1 MSEEFNNLENHMQGT
16 NLALSAVAEV
26 LAKMDERLTKEEE
39 DDRMEEEEKA
49 LEAEKSEL
57 VKAVAS
63 EVVSMIKAEGGE
75 NPLGMDVDGAKER
88 KAKTITQPQYDDAQ
102 NAANP
107 TTKIEDQQATIQAAD
122 MDDDDDKKEKA
133 GGMVSKDHVP
143 GHDSDDDEKEKGMKF
158 KADDDDDNGSDE
170 KPVEKGAD
178 DDDDKGSDEKPV
190 DKADDDDEDDDGM
203 KAMRKELD
211 ALRKTVA
218 AYEANMEKAVEEQSE
233 ARLRKMGFREENGL
247 QRPALL
253 NQDALGTDGT
263 TPIVKA
269 NATSGDVVEDLSG
282 LSYKQLRDL
291 QHKIDQ
297 GDTSGVPRELLGNQ

>member
-1 MSEEFNNLENHMQGT
+1 MQGT

-122 MDDDDDKKEKA
+122 MDDDDDEEKAMKKDHHLEDDDKEKA
-133 GGMVSKDHVP
+133 MKMGGA
-143 GHDSDDDEKEKGMKF
+143 GMKM
-158 KADDDDDNGSDE
+158 KADDDDDDN
-170 KPVEKGAD
+170 
-178 DDDDKGSDEKPV
+178 GSDEKPV

-253 NQDALGTDGT
+253 NQDALGTEGT

>member
-1 MSEEFNNLENHMQGT
+1 MSEEFANLENHMQGT

-122 MDDDDDKKEKA
+122 MDDDDDEEKAMKKDHHLEDDDKEKA
-133 GGMVSKDHVP
+133 MKMGGA
-143 GHDSDDDEKEKGMKF
+143 GMKM
-158 KADDDDDNGSDE
+158 KADDDDDDN
-170 KPVEKGAD
+170 
-178 DDDDKGSDEKPV
+178 GSDEKPV

-297 GDTSGVPRELLGNQ
+297 GDTSGVPRELLGN

>member
-1 MSEEFNNLENHMQGT
+1 MQGT

-63 EVVSMIKAEGGE
+63 EVVTMLKAEGGE

-170 KPVEKGAD
+170 KPVEKVA
-178 DDDDKGSDEKPV
+178 
-190 DKADDDDEDDDGM
+190 DDDEDDDGM

-297 GDTSGVPRELLGNQ
+297 GDTAGVPRELLGN

>member
-1 MSEEFNNLENHMQGT
+1 MSEEFANLENHMQGT

-122 MDDDDDKKEKA
+122 MDDDDDEKKA
-133 GGMVSKDHVP
+133 MTKDHVP
-143 GHDSDDDEKEKGMKF
+143 GHNSEDDEKEKAMKMGGAGMKM
-158 KADDDDDNGSDE
+158 KADDDDDDN
-170 KPVEKGAD
+170 
-178 DDDDKGSDEKPV
+178 GSDEKPV

-297 GDTSGVPRELLGNQ
+297 GDTSGVPRELLGN

>member
-1 MSEEFNNLENHMQGT
+1 MQGT

-63 EVVSMIKAEGGE
+63 EVVTMLKAEGGE

-170 KPVEKGAD
+170 KPVEK
-178 DDDDKGSDEKPV
+178 V
-190 DKADDDDEDDDGM
+190 ADDDDEDDDGM

-297 GDTSGVPRELLGNQ
+297 GDTSGVPRELLGN

>member
-1 MSEEFNNLENHMQGT
+1 MQGT

-122 MDDDDDKKEKA
+122 MDDDDDEEKAMKKDHHLEDDDKEKA
-133 GGMVSKDHVP
+133 MKMGGA
-143 GHDSDDDEKEKGMKF
+143 GMKM
-158 KADDDDDNGSDE
+158 KADDDDDDN
-170 KPVEKGAD
+170 
-178 DDDDKGSDEKPV
+178 GSDEKPV

-297 GDTSGVPRELLGNQ
+297 GDTSGVPRELLGN

>member
-1 MSEEFNNLENHMQGT
+1 MSEEFTNLENHMQGT

-122 MDDDDDKKEKA
+122 MDDDDDEEKAMKKDHHLEDDDKEKA
-133 GGMVSKDHVP
+133 MKMGGA
-143 GHDSDDDEKEKGMKF
+143 GMKM
-158 KADDDDDNGSDE
+158 KADDDDDDN
-170 KPVEKGAD
+170 
-178 DDDDKGSDEKPV
+178 GSDEKPV

>member
-1 MSEEFNNLENHMQGT
+1 
-16 NLALSAVAEV
+16 
-26 LAKMDERLTKEEE
+26 
-39 DDRMEEEEKA
+39 MEEEEKA

-122 MDDDDDKKEKA
+122 MDDDDDEEKAMKKDHHLEDDDKEKA
-133 GGMVSKDHVP
+133 MKMGGA
-143 GHDSDDDEKEKGMKF
+143 GMKM
-158 KADDDDDNGSDE
+158 KADDDDDDNGSDE
-170 KPVEKGAD
+170 KPVA
-178 DDDDKGSDEKPV
+178 
-190 DKADDDDEDDDGM
+190 KAEDDDGM

-297 GDTSGVPRELLGNQ
+297 GDTAGVPRELLGN

>member
-1 MSEEFNNLENHMQGT
+1 MSEEFANLENHMQGT

-122 MDDDDDKKEKA
+122 MDDDEDEKSKAMHKAEEDEEKEKA
-133 GGMVSKDHVP
+133 MK
-143 GHDSDDDEKEKGMKF
+143 MKF
-158 KADDDDDNGSDE
+158 KADDDDDDNGSDE
-170 KPVEKGAD
+170 E
-178 DDDDKGSDEKPV
+178 PV

-297 GDTSGVPRELLGNQ
+297 GDTAGVPRELLGN

>member
-1 MSEEFNNLENHMQGT
+1 MSEEFTNLENHMQGT

-122 MDDDDDKKEKA
+122 MDDDDDEKKA
-133 GGMVSKDHVP
+133 MTKDHVP
-143 GHDSDDDEKEKGMKF
+143 GHDSEDDEKEKAMKMKF
-158 KADDDDDNGSDE
+158 KADDDDDN
-170 KPVEKGAD
+170 
-178 DDDDKGSDEKPV
+178 GSDEKPV

-297 GDTSGVPRELLGNQ
+297 GDTSGVPRELLGN

>member
-1 MSEEFNNLENHMQGT
+1 MQGT

-63 EVVSMIKAEGGE
+63 EVVTMLKAEGGE

-122 MDDDDDKKEKA
+122 MDDDDDEKKA
-133 GGMVSKDHVP
+133 MTKDHVP
-143 GHDSDDDEKEKGMKF
+143 GHNSEDDEKEKAMKMGGAGMKM
-158 KADDDDDNGSDE
+158 KADDDDDDN
-170 KPVEKGAD
+170 
-178 DDDDKGSDEKPV
+178 GSDEKPV

-247 QRPALL
+247 QRPTLL
-253 NQDALGTDGT
+253 NKDALGTDGT

-297 GDTSGVPRELLGNQ
+297 GDTAGVPRELLGN

>member
-1 MSEEFNNLENHMQGT
+1 MSEEFTNLENHMQGT

-107 TTKIEDQQATIQAAD
+107 TTNIEDQQATIQAAD
-122 MDDDDDKKEKA
+122 MEDDDDKEKA
-133 GGMVSKDHVP
+133 MTRAMRKDHVP
-143 GHDSDDDEKEKGMKF
+143 GHDSDDDKEKAMKEKAMKAAGMTR
-158 KADDDDDNGSDE
+158 KADEDDDDNGSDE
-170 KPVEKGAD
+170 KPV
-178 DDDDKGSDEKPV
+178 DKVSM
-190 DKADDDDEDDDGM
+190 KADEDDEDDDGM

-263 TPIVKA
+263 TPIVKG

-297 GDTSGVPRELLGNQ
+297 GDTSGVPRELLG

>member
-1 MSEEFNNLENHMQGT
+1 MSEEFTNLENHMQGT

-88 KAKTITQPQYDDAQ
+88 KAKTITQPQFDDAQ

-107 TTKIEDQQATIQAAD
+107 TTNIADQQATIQAAD
-122 MDDDDDKKEKA
+122 MEDDDEEKA
-133 GGMVSKDHVP
+133 MKKNHVP
-143 GHDSDDDEKEKGMKF
+143 GHDSDDDKEKAMKAAGMMTR
-158 KADDDDDNGSDE
+158 KADEDDDDNGSDE
-170 KPVEKGAD
+170 KPV
-178 DDDDKGSDEKPV
+178 DKVSM
-190 DKADDDDEDDDGM
+190 KADEDDEDDDGM

-297 GDTSGVPRELLGNQ
+297 GDTSGVPRELLG

>member
-49 LEAEKSEL
+49 LEAEKSDL

-107 TTKIEDQQATIQAAD
+107 TTNIEDQQATIQAAD
-122 MDDDDDKKEKA
+122 MDDDDDDKKA
-133 GGMVSKDHVP
+133 MTKDHVP
-143 GHDSDDDEKEKGMKF
+143 GHDSDDDEKEKAMKMKF
-158 KADDDDDNGSDE
+158 KAEDDDDDN
-170 KPVEKGAD
+170 
-178 DDDDKGSDEKPV
+178 GSDEKPV
-190 DKADDDDEDDDGM
+190 DKADDDDDKDDDGM

-218 AYEANMEKAVEEQSE
+218 AYEANMEKSIEEQSE

-253 NQDALGTDGT
+253 NQESALGTDGT

-269 NATSGDVVEDLSG
+269 NASSGDVVEDLSG

-291 QHKIDQ
+291 QHKIDS
-297 GDTSGVPRELLGNQ
+297 GDTTGVPRELLGNQ

>member
-1 MSEEFNNLENHMQGT
+1 MSEEFANLENHMQGT

-122 MDDDDDKKEKA
+122 MDDDDDEKKA
-133 GGMVSKDHVP
+133 MTKDHVP
-143 GHDSDDDEKEKGMKF
+143 GHNSEDDEKEKAMKMGGAGLKM
-158 KADDDDDNGSDE
+158 KADDDDDDNGSDE
-170 KPVEKGAD
+170 KP
-178 DDDDKGSDEKPV
+178 
-190 DKADDDDEDDDGM
+190 DDDEDDDGM

-253 NQDALGTDGT
+253 NKDALGTDGT

-297 GDTSGVPRELLGNQ
+297 GDTAGVPRELLG

>member
-1 MSEEFNNLENHMQGT
+1 MSEEFANLENHMQGT

-26 LAKMDERLTKEEE
+26 LAKMDERLTKKEE

-122 MDDDDDKKEKA
+122 MDDDDDEKKA
-133 GGMVSKDHVP
+133 MTKDHVP
-143 GHDSDDDEKEKGMKF
+143 GHNSEDDEKEKAMKMGGAGMKM
-158 KADDDDDNGSDE
+158 KADDDDDDN
-170 KPVEKGAD
+170 
-178 DDDDKGSDEKPV
+178 GSDEKPV

-218 AYEANMEKAVEEQSE
+218 AYEANMEKAVEELSE

-297 GDTSGVPRELLGNQ
+297 GDTSGVPRELLGN

>member
-1 MSEEFNNLENHMQGT
+1 MSEEFTNLENHMQGT

-49 LEAEKSEL
+49 LEAEKSDL

-107 TTKIEDQQATIQAAD
+107 TTNIEDQQATIQAAD
-122 MDDDDDKKEKA
+122 MDDDDDEKKA
-133 GGMVSKDHVP
+133 MTKDHVP
-143 GHDSDDDEKEKGMKF
+143 GHDSDDDEEKAMKMKF
-158 KADDDDDNGSDE
+158 KAEDDDDDN
-170 KPVEKGAD
+170 
-178 DDDDKGSDEKPV
+178 GSDEKPV
-190 DKADDDDEDDDGM
+190 DKADDDDEKDDDGM

-218 AYEANMEKAVEEQSE
+218 AYEANMEKSIEEQSE

-247 QRPALL
+247 QRPSLL
-253 NQDALGTDGT
+253 NQESALGTDGT

-269 NATSGDVVEDLSG
+269 NASSGDVVEDLSG

-291 QHKIDQ
+291 QHKIDS
-297 GDTSGVPRELLGNQ
+297 GDTTGVPRELLGNQ

>member
-1 MSEEFNNLENHMQGT
+1 MQGT

-75 NPLGMDVDGAKER
+75 NPLGMDVDGANER
-88 KAKTITQPQYDDAQ
+88 NAKTITQPQYDDAQ

-122 MDDDDDKKEKA
+122 MDDDDDEEKAMKKDHHLEDDDKEKA
-133 GGMVSKDHVP
+133 MKMGGA
-143 GHDSDDDEKEKGMKF
+143 GMKM
-158 KADDDDDNGSDE
+158 KADDDDDDN
-170 KPVEKGAD
+170 
-178 DDDDKGSDEKPV
+178 GSDEKPV

-297 GDTSGVPRELLGNQ
+297 GDTAGVPRELLGN

>member
-1 MSEEFNNLENHMQGT
+1 MSEEFANLENHMQGT

-63 EVVSMIKAEGGE
+63 EVVTMLKAEGGE

-122 MDDDDDKKEKA
+122 MDDDDDEKKA
-133 GGMVSKDHVP
+133 MTKDHVP
-143 GHDSDDDEKEKGMKF
+143 GHDSEDDEKEKAMKMKF
-158 KADDDDDNGSDE
+158 KADDDDDDN
-170 KPVEKGAD
+170 
-178 DDDDKGSDEKPV
+178 GSDEKPV

-297 GDTSGVPRELLGNQ
+297 GDTSGVPRELLGN

>member
-1 MSEEFNNLENHMQGT
+1 MSEEFANLENHMQGT

-170 KPVEKGAD
+170 KPVEKVA
-178 DDDDKGSDEKPV
+178 
-190 DKADDDDEDDDGM
+190 DDDEDDDGM

-218 AYEANMEKAVEEQSE
+218 AYEANMEKAIEEQSE

-297 GDTSGVPRELLGNQ
+297 GDTAGVPRELLGN

>member
-1 MSEEFNNLENHMQGT
+1 MSEEFANLENHMQGT

-63 EVVSMIKAEGGE
+63 EVVTMLKAEGGE

-170 KPVEKGAD
+170 KPVEK
-178 DDDDKGSDEKPV
+178 V
-190 DKADDDDEDDDGM
+190 ADDDDEDDDGM

-297 GDTSGVPRELLGNQ
+297 GDTSGVPRELLGN

>member
-1 MSEEFNNLENHMQGT
+1 MQGT

-122 MDDDDDKKEKA
+122 MDDDDDEKKA
-133 GGMVSKDHVP
+133 MTKDHVP
-143 GHDSDDDEKEKGMKF
+143 GHNSEDDEKEKAMKMKF
-158 KADDDDDNGSDE
+158 KADDDEDDN
-170 KPVEKGAD
+170 
-178 DDDDKGSDEKPV
+178 GSDEKPV

-297 GDTSGVPRELLGNQ
+297 GDTAGVPRELLGN

>member
-1 MSEEFNNLENHMQGT
+1 MSEEFANLENHMQGT

-122 MDDDDDKKEKA
+122 MDDDDDEKKA
-133 GGMVSKDHVP
+133 MTKDHVP
-143 GHDSDDDEKEKGMKF
+143 GHNSEDDEKEKAMKMGG
-158 KADDDDDNGSDE
+158 AGNDDDDDN
-170 KPVEKGAD
+170 
-178 DDDDKGSDEKPV
+178 GSDEKPV

-297 GDTSGVPRELLGNQ
+297 GDTSGVPRELLGN

>member
-1 MSEEFNNLENHMQGT
+1 MSEEFTNLENHMQGT

-49 LEAEKSEL
+49 LEAEKSDL

-88 KAKTITQPQYDDAQ
+88 KAKSITQPQYDDAQ

-107 TTKIEDQQATIQAAD
+107 TTNIEDQQATIQAAD
-122 MDDDDDKKEKA
+122 MDDDDDEKKAMTKN
-133 GGMVSKDHVP
+133 HIP
-143 GHDSDDDEKEKGMKF
+143 GHNSDDDEKKAMKMKF
-158 KADDDDDNGSDE
+158 KAEDDEDDN
-170 KPVEKGAD
+170 
-178 DDDDKGSDEKPV
+178 GSDEKPV
-190 DKADDDDEDDDGM
+190 DKADDDDETDDDGM

-218 AYEANMEKAVEEQSE
+218 AYEANMEKSIEEQSE
-233 ARLRKMGFREENGL
+233 SRLRKMGFREENGL
-247 QRPALL
+247 QRPSLL
-253 NQDALGTDGT
+253 NQEQALGTDGT

-269 NATSGDVVEDLSG
+269 NASSGDVVEDLSG
-282 LSYKQLRDL
+282 LSYKQLRNL
-291 QHKIDQ
+291 QHKIDS
-297 GDTSGVPRELLGNQ
+297 GDTTGVPRELLGNQ

>member
-1 MSEEFNNLENHMQGT
+1 MSEEFTNLENHMQGT

-49 LEAEKSEL
+49 LEAEKSDL

-88 KAKTITQPQYDDAQ
+88 KAKSITQPQYDDAQ

-107 TTKIEDQQATIQAAD
+107 TTNIEDQQATIQAAD
-122 MDDDDDKKEKA
+122 MDDDDDEKKAMTKN
-133 GGMVSKDHVP
+133 HIP
-143 GHDSDDDEKEKGMKF
+143 GHDSDDDEKKAMKMKF
-158 KADDDDDNGSDE
+158 KAEDDEDDN
-170 KPVEKGAD
+170 
-178 DDDDKGSDEKPV
+178 GSDEKPV
-190 DKADDDDEDDDGM
+190 DKADDDDETDDDGM

-218 AYEANMEKAVEEQSE
+218 AYEANMEKSIEEQSE
-233 ARLRKMGFREENGL
+233 SRLRKMGFREENGL
-247 QRPALL
+247 QRPSLL
-253 NQDALGTDGT
+253 NQEQALGTDGT

-269 NATSGDVVEDLSG
+269 NASSGDVVEDLSS
-282 LSYKQLRDL
+282 LSYKQLRNL
-291 QHKIDQ
+291 QHKIDS
-297 GDTSGVPRELLGNQ
+297 GDTTGVPRELLGNQ

>member
-122 MDDDDDKKEKA
+122 MDDDDEEKA
-133 GGMVSKDHVP
+133 MKKNHVP
-143 GHDSDDDEKEKGMKF
+143 GHDSEDDEKEKAMKMGGAGMKM
-158 KADDDDDNGSDE
+158 KADDDDDDN
-170 KPVEKGAD
+170 
-178 DDDDKGSDEKPV
+178 GSDEKPV

-269 NATSGDVVEDLSG
+269 NAASGDVVEDLSG

>member
-75 NPLGMDVDGAKER
+75 NPLGLDVDGAKER

-107 TTKIEDQQATIQAAD
+107 TTNIEDQQATIQAAD
-122 MDDDDDKKEKA
+122 MDDDDDDKKA
-133 GGMVSKDHVP
+133 MTKDHVP
-143 GHDSDDDEKEKGMKF
+143 GHDSDDDEKEKAMKMKF
-158 KADDDDDNGSDE
+158 KAEDDDDDNG
-170 KPVEKGAD
+170 A
-178 DDDDKGSDEKPV
+178 DEKPV
-190 DKADDDDEDDDGM
+190 DKADDDDDKDDDGM

-218 AYEANMEKAVEEQSE
+218 AYEANMEKSIEEQSE

-253 NQDALGTDGT
+253 NQESALGTDGT

-269 NATSGDVVEDLSG
+269 NASSGDVVEDLSG

-291 QHKIDQ
+291 QHKIDS
-297 GDTSGVPRELLGNQ
+297 GDTTGVPRELLGNQ

>member
-1 MSEEFNNLENHMQGT
+1 MSEEFANLENHMQGT

-170 KPVEKGAD
+170 KPVEKVA
-178 DDDDKGSDEKPV
+178 
-190 DKADDDDEDDDGM
+190 DDDEDDDGM

-297 GDTSGVPRELLGNQ
+297 GDTAGVPRELLGN

>member
-1 MSEEFNNLENHMQGT
+1 MSEEFTNLENHMQGT

-122 MDDDDDKKEKA
+122 MEDDDDEEKAMKKDHQLEDDDKEKA
-133 GGMVSKDHVP
+133 MKMGGA
-143 GHDSDDDEKEKGMKF
+143 GMKM
-158 KADDDDDNGSDE
+158 KADDDDDDNGSDE
-170 KPVEKGAD
+170 KPVEK
-178 DDDDKGSDEKPV
+178 V
-190 DKADDDDEDDDGM
+190 ADDDDEDDDGM

-297 GDTSGVPRELLGNQ
+297 GDTAGVPRELLGN

>member
-1 MSEEFNNLENHMQGT
+1 MSEEFANLENHMQGT

-63 EVVSMIKAEGGE
+63 EVVTMLKAEGGE

-133 GGMVSKDHVP
+133 GGMKEKAGGMVSKDHVP

-170 KPVEKGAD
+170 KPVEKVA
-178 DDDDKGSDEKPV
+178 
-190 DKADDDDEDDDGM
+190 DDDEDDDGM

-297 GDTSGVPRELLGNQ
+297 GDTAGVPRELLGN

>member
-1 MSEEFNNLENHMQGT
+1 MSEEFTNLENHMQGT

-49 LEAEKSEL
+49 LEAEKSDL

-88 KAKTITQPQYDDAQ
+88 KAKSITQPQYDDAQ

-107 TTKIEDQQATIQAAD
+107 TTNIEDQQATIQAAD
-122 MDDDDDKKEKA
+122 MDDDDDEKKAMTKN
-133 GGMVSKDHVP
+133 HIP
-143 GHDSDDDEKEKGMKF
+143 GHNSDDDEKKAMKMKF
-158 KADDDDDNGSDE
+158 KAEDDEDDN
-170 KPVEKGAD
+170 
-178 DDDDKGSDEKPV
+178 GSDEKPV
-190 DKADDDDEDDDGM
+190 DKADDDDETDDDGM

-218 AYEANMEKAVEEQSE
+218 AYEANMEKSIEEQSE
-233 ARLRKMGFREENGL
+233 SRLRKMGFREENGL
-247 QRPALL
+247 QRPSLL
-253 NQDALGTDGT
+253 NQEQALGTDGT

-269 NATSGDVVEDLSG
+269 NASSGDVVEDLSG

-291 QHKIDQ
+291 QHKIDS
-297 GDTSGVPRELLGNQ
+297 GDTTGVPRELLGNQ

>member
-1 MSEEFNNLENHMQGT
+1 MSEEFTNLENHMQGT

-122 MDDDDDKKEKA
+122 MDDDDDEEKAMKKDHHLEDDDKEKA
-133 GGMVSKDHVP
+133 MKMGGA
-143 GHDSDDDEKEKGMKF
+143 GMKM
-158 KADDDDDNGSDE
+158 KADDDDDDN
-170 KPVEKGAD
+170 
-178 DDDDKGSDEKPV
+178 GSDEKPV

-297 GDTSGVPRELLGNQ
+297 GDTSGVPRELLGN

>member
-1 MSEEFNNLENHMQGT
+1 MQGT

-122 MDDDDDKKEKA
+122 MDDDDDDEKKA
-133 GGMVSKDHVP
+133 MTKDHVP
-143 GHDSDDDEKEKGMKF
+143 GHDSEDDEKEKAMKMKF
-158 KADDDDDNGSDE
+158 KADDDDDDN
-170 KPVEKGAD
+170 
-178 DDDDKGSDEKPV
+178 GSDEKPV

-297 GDTSGVPRELLGNQ
+297 GDTSGVPRELLGN

>member
-1 MSEEFNNLENHMQGT
+1 MSEEFTNLENHMQGT

-107 TTKIEDQQATIQAAD
+107 TTKIEDQQATIQAAV
-122 MDDDDDKKEKA
+122 MDDDDDEEKAMKKDHHLEDDDKEKA
-133 GGMVSKDHVP
+133 MKMGGA
-143 GHDSDDDEKEKGMKF
+143 GMKM
-158 KADDDDDNGSDE
+158 KADDDDDDN
-170 KPVEKGAD
+170 
-178 DDDDKGSDEKPV
+178 GSDEKPV

-203 KAMRKELD
+203 KAMRKELE

-297 GDTSGVPRELLGNQ
+297 GDTAGVPRELLGN

>member
-1 MSEEFNNLENHMQGT
+1 MSEEFANLENHMQGT

-122 MDDDDDKKEKA
+122 MDDDDDEKKA
-133 GGMVSKDHVP
+133 MTKDHVP
-143 GHDSDDDEKEKGMKF
+143 GHDSEDDEKEKAMKMGGAGMKM
-158 KADDDDDNGSDE
+158 KADDDDDDN
-170 KPVEKGAD
+170 
-178 DDDDKGSDEKPV
+178 GSDEKPV

-253 NQDALGTDGT
+253 NKDALGTDGT

-297 GDTSGVPRELLGNQ
+297 GDTAGVPRELLGN